1 MIEENVRQ
9 EFRSKN
15 IDETRIYFVDEI
27 KQN

>member
-15 IDETRIYFVDEI
+15 IDEARIYFLDEI